1 MVAGGKLIL
10 GIFGQPYVSAGYGLL
25 ILLAVSALPDAV
37 SNIAVAVCRA
47 TNRLGYSVAINIG
60 ILVTTVTSSW
70 LLMPRLGL
78 LGVGVSWLGA
88 QLIAAIACIP
98 AYLNLDRKVG
108 ACKPRHRRSGR

>member
-1 MVAGGKLIL
+1 M
-10 GIFGQPYVSAGYGLL
+10 
-25 ILLAVSALPDAV
+25 SALPDAV

-88 QLIAAIACIP
+88 QLLGAIASIP
-98 AYLNLDRKVG
+98 AYLDLRREGRGMQTTAPSVRTRRPPCRRRPTHPAGVG
-108 ACKPRHRRSGR
+108 GGGTAPR